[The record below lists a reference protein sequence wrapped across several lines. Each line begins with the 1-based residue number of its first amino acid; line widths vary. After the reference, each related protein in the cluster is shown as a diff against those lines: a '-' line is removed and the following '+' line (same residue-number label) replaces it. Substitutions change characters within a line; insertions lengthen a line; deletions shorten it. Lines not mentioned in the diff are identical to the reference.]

1 MALVLLT
8 TLLALCIAA
17 GIYAAVDLYN
27 SAENRYVNQALPLR
41 TATRDLV
48 LQMVNEET
56 GVRGYMISRRRDQ
69 LRPFFNGTLGVHQD
83 LGTIS
88 RLSRDN
94 PTLRRRTVLLRREI
108 TSVESWLKRQITFVG
123 DSVAGQKRAQM
134 DLPQGQAYFNRFRS
148 TASLL
153 NGDVDRLVAATRER
167 QRRTFVG
174 TLVALIAAGVGALL
188 ISLTLLRRFPEQV
201 RQSYAQEEEGRL
213 RAEQQANAA
222 RALAHIQDAVVLFDD
237 AGRIQLW
244 NPAAEEVFGI
254 PAEDVVERTAET
266 VVPELDAIETAS
278 RDRGLVVP
286 VQVHGADR
294 WVSAASTAFDGGRVL
309 AVRDLTSEYEL
320 ERIRNDFVATASHE
334 LRTPVA
340 AVYGAAQTLIERSAT
355 LSPATRRRLMQV
367 IEEEAR
373 RLVNITDQMLATAEL
388 DQGRLTLNTEEC
400 DVRALCQSVIESA
413 RLRHPGGVPISLVG
427 PTALAPIEADSQRLR
442 QVVVNLVDNAIKYSP
457 DGGRVELRLEATPDT
472 VSIVVADEGLGIAA
486 DEQERIF
493 EKFYRVDPQMK
504 RGIGGSGLGLY
515 LSRQIVERMGGT
527 LTVSSEH
534 GAGSA
539 FTIELPRERART
551 VGTAAV
557 GSGEPAPR

>member
-222 RALAHIQDAVVLFDD
+222 RALAHIQDASCSSTTR
-237 AGRIQLW
+237 AGSSS
-244 NPAAEEVFGI
+244 GI
-254 PAEDVVERTAET
+254 RPRRRSS
-266 VVPELDAIETAS
+266 AS
-278 RDRGLVVP
+278 RPRTSSNGP
-286 VQVHGADR
+286 PRR
-294 WVSAASTAFDGGRVL
+294 WSPSSTRSRPPPATGDWWCRCRSTAP
-309 AVRDLTSEYEL
+309 
-320 ERIRNDFVATASHE
+320 TAGS
-334 LRTPVA
+334 
-340 AVYGAAQTLIERSAT
+340 
-355 LSPATRRRLMQV
+355 RRR
-367 IEEEAR
+367 R
-373 RLVNITDQMLATAEL
+373 RRSTADASSPCAT
-388 DQGRLTLNTEEC
+388 
-400 DVRALCQSVIESA
+400 
-413 RLRHPGGVPISLVG
+413 
-427 PTALAPIEADSQRLR
+427 
-442 QVVVNLVDNAIKYSP
+442 
-457 DGGRVELRLEATPDT
+457 
-472 VSIVVADEGLGIAA
+472 
-486 DEQERIF
+486 
-493 EKFYRVDPQMK
+493 
-504 RGIGGSGLGLY
+504 
-515 LSRQIVERMGGT
+515 
-527 LTVSSEH
+527 
-534 GAGSA
+534 
-539 FTIELPRERART
+539 
-551 VGTAAV
+551 
-557 GSGEPAPR
+557 